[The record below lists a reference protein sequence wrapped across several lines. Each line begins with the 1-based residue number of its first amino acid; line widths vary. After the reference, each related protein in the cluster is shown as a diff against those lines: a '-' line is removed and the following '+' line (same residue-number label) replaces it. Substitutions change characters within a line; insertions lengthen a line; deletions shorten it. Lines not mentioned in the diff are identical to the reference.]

1 MMPTF
6 ESPRVGA
13 IQVICHDCFCH
24 GISLQRWAY
33 ASRKICTTERFHGDK
48 IDVFYENLIDAG
60 TEAETKEFMSVCVQT
75 AARYP
80 LNDMISPVF
89 IFERLCSII
98 YPVSTIL

>member
-1 MMPTF
+1 MIVCIMEYHYKDEPM
-6 ESPRVGA
+6 
-13 IQVICHDCFCH
+13 Q
-24 GISLQRWAY
+24 
-33 ASRKICTTERFHGDK
+33 ASKTCTTERFLGNK
-48 IDVFYENLIDAG
+48 IDVYYANLLGAG

-98 YPVSTIL
+98 YPVSTML

>member
-1 MMPTF
+1 MGQSMQASKTF
-6 ESPRVGA
+6 PAE
-13 IQVICHDCFCH
+13 Q
-24 GISLQRWAY
+24 
-33 ASRKICTTERFHGDK
+33 FHGDE
-48 IDVFYENLIDAG
+48 IDIYYANLIGAG

-98 YPVSTIL
+98 YPVSTILQSFV